1 MKCILEELTGKETKI
16 KQLSRLAEEREAN
29 VMELFHRVKENKQ
42 EILNLAKQS
51 EAKDET
57 IGELRKAA
65 QLNK

>member
-16 KQLSRLAEEREAN
+16 KKFSRLAEEREAN
-29 VMELFHRVKENKQ
+29 VMELFHRVKENEQ